1 MHYYNKTA
9 FYITLIFPIA
19 LILGAPFVNLA
30 LVISSI
36 YYLYLKKKNKEK
48 IFEAKWEYIFL
59 IFWIYLIFISF
70 FSIDFFKAFKA
81 SFSQIRFI
89 LFSLFI
95 GYCLNFFSSY
105 KKIFILW
112 KLILTFVCIDVIYQF
127 FNGVNIFGFPAENYV
142 PGISEF
148 KHIARL
154 GGVFNDELV
163 VGSFIAKLSYPL
175 IFYLAYTFQVEK
187 LYLKILSLVLIIL
200 FSISIFITGERLSFI
215 IILSAVFFASL
226 LILDFKKI
234 IILIVLLSSVGLIFF
249 EQNRFLK
256 TRVKETIEIIFNI
269 QSSSYGRIFQSSY
282 EVWKKNKF
290 IGSGLKNY
298 NNECVKLEDKNEDN
312 SKFSYCSPTHSHNIL
327 LQVMSETGSMGLIIF
342 VALYFYLLKY
352 LLVKYNR
359 IKHKLNGEIKSVFK
373 GCYVFIVITLFPFI
387 TSGSFFT
394 SWNGSFFWLHIA
406 LALAILN
413 KQKLSDKAKI

>member
-1 MHYYNKTA
+1 MYYYNKTA
-9 FYITLIFPIA
+9 FYIILIFPIA
-19 LILGAPFVNLA
+19 SILGAPFVNFA

-36 YYLYLKKKNKEK
+36 YYLYLKNKNKKK
-48 IFEAKWEYIFL
+48 IFREKWEYIFL

-95 GYCLNFFSSY
+95 GYYFNFFTSY

-112 KLILTFVCIDVIYQF
+112 KLILTLVCLDVIYQF
-127 FNGVNIFGFPAENYV
+127 FNGVNFFGFPAEHYV
-142 PGISEF
+142 PGVSDF
-148 KHIARL
+148 SHIARL

-175 IFYLAYTFQVEK
+175 IFYMVYIFQSEK

-200 FSISIFITGERLSFI
+200 FSVSIFITGERLSLI
-215 IILSAVFFASL
+215 IILSAIFFSSL

-234 IILIVLLSSVGLIFF
+234 IILVVLLSSVGLIFY

-256 TRVKETIEIIFNI
+256 TRIKETIQIVVNI

-282 EVWKKNKF
+282 EVWEKNKF

-298 NNECVKLEDKNEDN
+298 NNQCVKLEDKNEHN
-312 SKFSYCSPTHSHNIL
+312 SPFSYCSPTHSHNIL
-327 LQVMSETGSMGLIIF
+327 LQIMSETGSVGLIIF

-359 IKHKLNGEIKSVFK
+359 IKHKLNGEIKSVFI
-373 GCYVFIVITLFPFI
+373 GCYVYILITLFPFI

-394 SWNGSFFWLHIA
+394 SWNGSFFWLHIG

-413 KQKLSDKAKI
+413 EQKLSDKVKT

>member
-1 MHYYNKTA
+1 M
-9 FYITLIFPIA
+9 
-19 LILGAPFVNLA
+19 
-30 LVISSI
+30 
-36 YYLYLKKKNKEK
+36 
-48 IFEAKWEYIFL
+48 
-59 IFWIYLIFISF
+59 
-70 FSIDFFKAFKA
+70 
-81 SFSQIRFI
+81 SQILTWRSCHT
-89 LFSLFI
+89 SLFI

-127 FNGVNIFGFPAENYV
+127 FNGVNIFGFPAEHYV
-142 PGISEF
+142 LGVSEYQ
-148 KHIARL
+148 HIARL

-175 IFYLAYTFQVEK
+175 IFYLAYTFQSEK

-200 FSISIFITGERLSFI
+200 FSVSIFITGERLSFI
-215 IILSAVFFASL
+215 IILSAIFFASL
-226 LILDFKKI
+226 FILDFKKI
-234 IILIVLLSSVGLIFF
+234 IILIVLLSSIGLIFY

-256 TRVKETIEIIFNI
+256 TRFKETVQIIFNV

-298 NNECVKLEDKNEDN
+298 NNECVKLEDKDKDKSN
-312 SKFSYCSPTHSHNIL
+312 FSYCSPTHSHNIL
-327 LQVMSETGSMGLIIF
+327 LQVMSETGSTGLIIF

-352 LLVKYNR
+352 LLEKYNR
-359 IKHKLNGEIKSVFK
+359 IKHKLNGEIKSVFI

-413 KQKLSDKAKI
+413 KQKLSDKVKI